1 MGEKMT
7 ALWKNQAIC
16 LLNKVKMKLKDSF
29 QIEADH
35 IGNDY
40 FELLGTHN
48 NGNFKIRLDFAEWQ
62 EKNTTIIVYK
72 RNKNNIVRND
82 RIKVLT
88 FDLEQ
93 KNEILQAIVSIKRE
107 IELKEIFIK

>member
-1 MGEKMT
+1 ME
-7 ALWKNQAIC
+7 
-16 LLNKVKMKLKDSF
+16 
-29 QIEADH
+29 
-35 IGNDY
+35 
-40 FELLGTHN
+40 
-48 NGNFKIRLDFAEWQ
+48 
-62 EKNTTIIVYK
+62 